1 MSRLITNAIRSTSAT
16 ADAITMDGSGNV
28 TFPANATCSG
38 TATGFGKILQVIQ
51 TVKTDTASTTNED
64 NFEDISGMSVTITPS
79 ATSSKILVMVDM
91 RLSTN
96 ENKNVAYRLMR
107 GSTQIYMG
115 DASGNITRATGS
127 IRLEGAAKAEMQT
140 EGAIFLDSPSTTS
153 ATTYKVQWT
162 NTYHTNA
169 SYINRPYESTDSNDR
184 VRAASSIT
192 VQEVAA

>member
-1 MSRLITNAIRSTSAT
+1 MSRIIVDSIRNSSAGSDGITLSS
-16 ADAITMDGSGNV
+16 DGKVAFPNNTGN
-28 TFPANATCSG
+28 
-38 TATGFGKILQVIQ
+38 ILQVVS
-51 TVKTDTASTTNED
+51 TTKTDTASTTSND
-64 NFEDISGMSVTITPS
+64 SFVDISGMSVTITPS

-96 ENKNVAYRLMR
+96 TGRNIAYRLMR

-115 DASGNITRATGS
+115 DAAGSRTRATGA
-127 IRLEGAAKAEMQT
+127 IRLTDDAKGEMQT
-140 EGAIFLDSPSTTS
+140 EGAIYLDSPSTTS

-162 NTYHTNA
+162 NTYHTES
-169 SYINRPYESTDSNDR
+169 SYINRSQEDTDNNDR